1 MTSRSRSS
9 AHGMTDGVDAL
20 TAEVVS
26 GCFSSAASQ
35 ELRQTRDKITTV
47 WRDFLSY
54 HLDAHVGRTSHA
66 DCPSSPAAQIDRTA
80 LHEWTTIIDPNDYRA
95 AITRICDSNSRAER
109 QRPVR
114 SCHRARI
121 ELLTG
126 CRPASRELLTIIGS
140 NLRLG
145 GTLQTY
151 KRA

>member
-1 MTSRSRSS
+1 
-9 AHGMTDGVDAL
+9 MTDGADAP
-20 TAEVVS
+20 TAEGVS

-35 ELRQTRDKITTV
+35 ELRQTRDKITAV

-126 CRPASRELLTIIGS
+126 CRPASGELLTITRG

-145 GTLQTY
+145 STLQTY